1 MKFTLPRD
9 ALPAVSLTKE
19 QQAAFIEEAE
29 AVVRETVA
37 ANEEFLAGG
46 ATFRDPKWKLVRA
59 KEGLN
64 VYCERRSSKESAK
77 ANRASPHHSNNPS
90 WSFKRR
96 GSDTPWSSSE
106 GETSLS
112 SIAGNTIQEKMKRP
126 GVSMLVLFG
135 TVDGSL
141 GDCMLGTF
149 VPTNQA
155 WIWRSSHIK
164 DHFDDAR
171 ILANI
176 RRPTKKDPFQFLN
189 IKWFAKEIP
198 AVLSGFVQQR
208 DYILLEAS
216 GLTQDSRGDTIG
228 YYILHS
234 VPLPG
239 FPEFSDKGIIRGQL
253 SLCFIDRQGGP
264 GKVELYCRSFSD
276 PAGDMIDRVNIS
288 IFADSILSA
297 AGVIDYAY
305 IKKLTW
311 LMKQKGVLQ
320 QHGAGREDGAP
331 RSTRCEACTKNFT
344 KFALAGVGPGAPC
357 HLCNRMMCGKCSVVK
372 KMTVDVSDTGSVQR
386 CALRFCLECLLKAK
400 EQSVWEVVLSGVETS
415 SEGSSVSDPGRLPP
429 V

>member
-1 MKFTLPRD
+1 MKFTLPRE
-9 ALPAVSLTKE
+9 ALPGVTLTKE
-19 QQAAFIEEAE
+19 QHVAFIEEAE
-29 AVVRETVA
+29 TVVRETLA

-46 ATFRDPKWKLVRA
+46 ATFRDPKWKLVRT

-64 VYCERRSSKESAK
+64 VYCERRSSRSSKESAK
-77 ANRASPHHSNNPS
+77 VQRPSPHHSQNSS

-96 GSDTPWSSSE
+96 GSDTPWPSSGD
-106 GETSLS
+106 GEASLS
-112 SIAGNTIQEKMKRP
+112 GDTIQERMKRP
-126 GVSMLVLFG
+126 GVSMLILFG
-135 TVDGSL
+135 TIDGNL

-176 RRPTKKDPFQFLN
+176 RGPTKKDPFRFLN

-198 AVLSGFVQQR
+198 AVLSGIVQQR

-234 VPLPG
+234 VELPG
-239 FPEFSDKGIIRGQL
+239 FPEFTDQGIIRGQL
-253 SLCFIDRQGGP
+253 SLCFIDRQCGS

-276 PAGDMIDRVNIS
+276 PAGDMIDRVNTS

-311 LMKQKGVLQ
+311 LMKQKGVLEQ
-320 QHGAGREDGAP
+320 NAARRDEDHRP
-331 RSTRCEACTKNFT
+331 TRCEGCEKNFT

-357 HLCNRMMCGKCSVVK
+357 HLCQRVMCGKCSVVK
-372 KMTVDVSDTGSVQR
+372 KMTVDVTETGSVKR
-386 CALRFCLECLLKAK
+386 CALRFCLNCLLKAK
-400 EQSVWEVVLSGVETS
+400 EHSVWEVALSAVETS
-415 SEGSSVSDPGRLPP
+415 SECSSISDSGRLPF

>member
-135 TVDGSL
+135 T
-141 GDCMLGTF
+141 
-149 VPTNQA
+149 
-155 WIWRSSHIK
+155 
-164 DHFDDAR
+164 
-171 ILANI
+171 
-176 RRPTKKDPFQFLN
+176 
-189 IKWFAKEIP
+189 
-198 AVLSGFVQQR
+198 
-208 DYILLEAS
+208 
-216 GLTQDSRGDTIG
+216 
-228 YYILHS
+228 
-234 VPLPG
+234 
-239 FPEFSDKGIIRGQL
+239 
-253 SLCFIDRQGGP
+253 GGP

-372 KMTVDVSDTGSVQR
+372 KMTVDVSDTGSVQL

-415 SEGSSVSDPGRLPP
+415 SEGSSVSDLGRLPP